1 LKIGRPIRSIQAAL
15 LWALAAGLFAS
26 GCSSVARPEAR
37 PAAEEQQAAEAGQQ
51 PSEKTLPEQA
61 APAPA
66 SEEEQAGVSLG
77 SPGAPEG
84 AAEAGPGEL
93 PEPGANALGDVE
105 VYSKEAPSV
114 PRQRIAEKPLP
125 LPKAGAAPKS
135 AAPKAPPPT
144 AAPGADQGAAASAAK
159 APAAKAPAPG
169 SASTASQPAASP
181 APVRLREVLARK
193 GDTVSIEQ
201 EGGGWLFLGLPP
213 AGRSPGLLFLS
224 SDTGGRRSTFSFKAL
239 EYGEYDLGF
248 QLQDNSR
255 GTLQNETVR
264 LRVLPDEQFREAVAR
279 QAAAPEPAPVDPAQL
294 EAAERLFNARAFD
307 LALAEYLKL
316 YRPADPLL
324 NDRLAAI
331 YAETGESE
339 AAQKYYEKNLSAPAP
354 YNERAEVGL
363 VRAGVAQGSEELV
376 REHMKG
382 LLTVRSIPIG
392 RELLDAARLLLERG
406 RSGLA
411 QELLLEYPRRY
422 PRGAE
427 LDRAWFL
434 LARLYETESQLRD
447 LAKARQY
454 YKKVYEVFPDS
465 SYAAEAQARVRYL
478 DRYFFIVQ

>member
-1 LKIGRPIRSIQAAL
+1 MKIGIRSIQAAL
-15 LWALAAGLFAS
+15 LIALAAGLLAS
-26 GCSSVARPEAR
+26 GCSSVPRPQTR
-37 PAAEEQQAAEAGQQ
+37 PAAEEQQAEEAGLQ
-51 PSEKTLPEQA
+51 PSEQALPSEQA
-61 APAPA
+61 APA

-77 SPGAPEG
+77 SPGSPEG
-84 AAEAGPGEL
+84 TSEAGPEEL
-93 PEPGANALGDVE
+93 PEPGAEASGDAE
-105 VYSKEAPSV
+105 VYSKEVPSI

-125 LPKAGAAPKS
+125 LPKAGATPKA
-135 AAPKAPPPT
+135 AAPKAPPP
-144 AAPGADQGAAASAAK
+144 AAVPGADRGAAASAAK
-159 APAAKAPAPG
+159 APAAKAPAPESVSSG
-169 SASTASQPAASP
+169 SQPAASP
-181 APVRLREVLARK
+181 APERLREVLARK

-201 EGGGWLFLGLPP
+201 EGGGWLFLGLPA

-294 EAAERLFNARAFD
+294 EAAERLFNARAYD
-307 LALAEYLKL
+307 LALGDYLKL
-316 YRPADPLL
+316 YRPGDPLL

-331 YAETGESE
+331 YAETGEPE

-354 YNERAEVGL
+354 YNERAVVGL
-363 VRAGVAQGSEELV
+363 VRAGVVQGSEELV
-376 REHMKG
+376 QEHMKG
-382 LLTVRSIPIG
+382 LLAVRSIPIG
-392 RELLDAARLLLERG
+392 RELLDGARLLLERG

-434 LARLYETESQLRD
+434 LARLYETESSLRD

-454 YKKVYEVFPDS
+454 YRKVYEEFPES

-478 DRYFFIVQ
+478 DRYIFIVQ